1 MSTKLSSTLESYFAA
16 TNRRDIDAM
25 IAAFANDAIVK
36 DEGHEHRGSAAIGAW
51 MRKTIEKYD
60 FKAEP
65 TAVARTH
72 AQTAVSVVLSGKFP
86 GSPVAVTYWF
96 TLDGQKI
103 TRLEIG

>member
-25 IAAFANDAIVK
+25 IAAFANDATMK
-36 DEGHEHRGSAAIGAW
+36 DEGQEHRGSAAIRDR

-65 TAVARTH
+65 TAVARSL
-72 AQTAVSVVLSGKFP
+72 AQTAVSVVLSGTFP

-96 TLDGQKI
+96 KLDGQKI
-103 TRLEIG
+103 ARLEIG